1 MAPWWQPQE
10 VGSPGFWLVLSPT
23 GLVAFV
29 KKANCLSITASHNS
43 QKFCDFWRFPP
54 LVLATRSPWPDLPET
69 RFSGG
74 PWPGPGAR
82 GGTQSKG
89 RAWHSP
95 GKHGYWALEV
105 EVRSQKHDESTPIAS
120 GSKWSQLRRQQ
131 RMTSARKQYEFCECR
146 LFTALQAPRGG
157 KSNNAAKRLKNARH
171 GNETQRSNMRLI
183 DNGRATLRF
192 PHGHIFGAALE
203 WARSGRLHLVHL
215 MGELV
220 HSLRGGGCDVR
231 GKGPPGR
238 EELLR
243 GDFFCKKGARGTA
256 VGPLCLPL
264 PIIPGPK

>member
-1 MAPWWQPQE
+1 MWKYGKIVSNCGAAGAASAKKNEEIAAPQALPGAKTRE
-10 VGSPGFWLVLSPT
+10 CIFNIIYMGGRDSTGSRSKISGRDST
-23 GLVAFV
+23 GGRSKKCGAF
-29 KKANCLSITASHNS
+29 
-43 QKFCDFWRFPP
+43 
-54 LVLATRSPWPDLPET
+54 TRSGDPY
-69 RFSGG
+69 
-74 PWPGPGAR
+74 
-82 GGTQSKG
+82 G
-89 RAWHSP
+89 RWELREELSF
-95 GKHGYWALEV
+95 
-105 EVRSQKHDESTPIAS
+105 QKHDESTPIAS